1 MADSKKNYPVIK
13 GYTIEKEI
21 GQGGCGIVYLAKLLM
36 TGEKVAIKLH
46 LGENSKEDV
55 FREQLL
61 REAMIWSRLS
71 HSHIVKFHEVSF
83 TNNGKLF
90 VVSDFIQGSNLK
102 QTIAK
107 KQFSLAQILKLSIE
121 MCDAL
126 GYLHLQNIIHLD
138 IKPSNILLDNAGN
151 AFLADFGFSILST
164 EKNKTTG
171 GTLAYMS
178 PEQKRRGKQA
188 ITFKSDIY
196 SLGVVI
202 KELLE
207 KRYGPK
213 PRRTM
218 KSGLKISD
226 ASPQQEL
233 SDLDREVI
241 GKLELFLKEALHENP
256 DSRYGNASKMHELL
270 NTIQNEYF
278 ASNPSPAV
286 SDESQ
291 GKKPGD
297 IELDSTP
304 KGNKWTSRIHEH
316 IAIFDTFTDD
326 DFQLGL
332 KHFSKLMGHLRDLP
346 DETTTE
352 ETKNDEDY
360 FQSLLKIILEGNKNA
375 RSVIIQGAPG
385 TGKSSLLGML
395 AIATRRILRDREGI
409 EPNVDYVN
417 IHDLDEICRGD
428 YDLNKEQVKKRI
440 AEIVKSIAQK
450 FNGNDGILF
459 IDGLERHKRDRVP
472 ETQSIF
478 INQCKSMTHIKILGV
493 GEYDGIEHAY
503 DENERNA
510 EKIPFSGTTVKLRA
524 VPKRDFSEFCS
535 DFVDFHKYISSIQ
548 QSWREYEIDSD
559 TLYKRISALNMP
571 RIDLLRMDII
581 CVSDDTRSLSLTSA
595 MESYCERQFE
605 KQLSEG
611 TNTKEDVR
619 KAMQDAAEC
628 VFQMFVSKNQDTSK
642 RYYIRCWGFVTGH
655 PAIRN
660 FLIAKHIIHVLYE
673 IGGKIK
679 RASNQPK
686 GKSVYDYVKD
696 YLDSRLDS
704 KLYPSEINA
713 HCKYFLNSERLDNV
727 MMAFDKLL
735 TAKHPKLSPTSTIHL
750 CYLVGRVRARQKEA
764 HKFLKDFIKNLSKRG
779 PTSNHN
785 SRDELMLLEC
795 TYTISEICLE
805 PEKSHVHTEKF
816 LSLLNDKDWA
826 NNAIAFHL
834 MYYGDHDFD
843 FSFPKSFRMVPRDL
857 DYRRTL
863 DTIGDR
869 ILTIAETEDGWYPLF
884 DIDVAIV
891 SLLLISRQGV
901 DLKRNGGSLRQCK
914 DRARLIIEKAR
925 DSTNSRINSRPIIP
939 FLKFALAFSSRSEV
953 TDVFD
958 IVTKFYECK
967 YDTQR
972 AGWLNKLCI
981 EGRLESVA
989 DHSWG
994 AMILAEIILPEQL
1007 SDSNHGSGYSKAEV
1021 IRSLL
1026 IHDLAE
1032 SYTGD
1037 RPADNPG
1044 QEFRGI
1050 QRREE
1055 LDFIELISFLRISD
1069 SGQTTGIV
1077 FGLERLVERWK
1088 SVENRSDING
1098 KIANF
1103 FDKCDAFIQF
1113 VVYSKYFFEQSRRDD
1128 RLQIWRLFFE
1138 ILKQEFNSSV
1148 EGIDF
1153 LINTKVRIL
1162 SWGARVFESNK
1173 PYLPH
1178 DEIFSDYEKYYPGHH
1193 ADGLLEKINSDTHN
1207 AISVKR
1213 ENTSRDLT

>member
-1 MADSKKNYPVIK
+1 MADSKENFPVIK
-13 GYTIEKEI
+13 DYEIEKVI
-21 GQGGCGIVYLAKLLM
+21 GKGGCGIVYLAFKSR
-36 TGEKVAIKLH
+36 TEEKVAIKLH
-46 LGENSKEDV
+46 RGENSKEDR
-55 FREQLL
+55 FRDQLL
-61 REAMIWSRLS
+61 QEAIIWNRLS
-71 HSHIVKFHEVSF
+71 HPHIVKFLEIGF
-83 TNNGKLF
+83 TNKGKLF
-90 VVSDFIQGSNLK
+90 VVSDFIQGKNLK
-102 QTIAK
+102 QAMAK
-107 KQFSLAQILKLSIE
+107 KQFSLEQVLKLSIE

-126 GYLHLQNIIHLD
+126 AYLHSQSIIHLD
-138 IKPSNILLDNAGN
+138 IKPSNILLDDAGN
-151 AFLADFGFSILST
+151 AFLSDFGFSITST
-164 EKNKTTG
+164 GKSKTSG
-171 GTLAYMS
+171 GTPGYMS
-178 PEQKRRGKQA
+178 PEQERGDKQA
-188 ITFKSDIY
+188 ITHKSDIY
-196 SLGVVI
+196 SLGIVI
-202 KELLE
+202 KELLG
-207 KRYGPK
+207 KRTGPTT
-213 PRRTM
+213 RRTIR
-218 KSGLKISD
+218 SDLKISD
-226 ASPQQEL
+226 ASPKQTL
-233 SDLDREVI
+233 SDLEQKAIRQ
-241 GKLELFLKEALHENP
+241 LEDLLAKALHE
-256 DSRYGNASKMHELL
+256 DQDARYGGASEMQEIL
-270 NTIQNEYF
+270 NTILNEYF
-278 ASNPSPAV
+278 ASSPSL
-286 SDESQ
+286 SNDSQ
-291 GKKPGD
+291 IRKRD
-297 IELDSTP
+297 DVNLDSTA
-304 KGNKWTSRIHEH
+304 KGSKWTSRIHDH
-316 IAIFDTFTDD
+316 IAIFDTFNEEE
-326 DFQLGL
+326 FQLGL
-332 KHFSKLMGHLRDLP
+332 KIFSKLMGHLVDLP
-346 DETTTE
+346 E
-352 ETKNDEDY
+352 ETPTHEEMKNEDF
-360 FQSLLKIILEGNKNA
+360 FQAILKTILDSDKNE
-375 RSVIIQGAPG
+375 RSVIIKGAPG

-395 AIATRRILRDREGI
+395 AIATRRILLGREGI

-428 YDLNKEQVKKRI
+428 YDLNKEHVKKRI

-524 VPKRDFSEFCS
+524 VPKRDFSKFCT
-535 DFVDFHKYISSIQ
+535 DFVEFHKYISSVQ
-548 QSWREYEIDSD
+548 QSWREHEIDSD
-559 TLYKRISALNMP
+559 TLYKRISALNRP

-581 CVSDDTRSLSLTSA
+581 YVADDTRSLSLTSA

-611 TNTKEDVR
+611 TNTKEDTR
-619 KAMQDAAEC
+619 KALQDAAEC

-642 RYYIRCWGFVTGH
+642 RYDIRCWGFVTGH

-679 RASNQPK
+679 RAPNQPK
-686 GKSVYDYVKD
+686 GKSGYDYVKD
-696 YLDSRLDS
+696 YLDSCLDS
-704 KLYPSEINA
+704 KLYPSEIND

-727 MMAFDKLL
+727 MIAFDKLL

-750 CYLVGRVRARQKEA
+750 CYLVGRVRARQRDA
-764 HKFLKDFIKNLSKRG
+764 HKLLKDFIKNLSKRG
-779 PTSNHN
+779 PTNNHN
-785 SRDELMLLEC
+785 SRDEMMLLEC

-805 PEKSHVHTEKF
+805 PENSHIHTEKF

-826 NNAIAFHL
+826 TNAIAFHL

-843 FSFPKSFRMVPRDL
+843 FSFPKSFRMVPGDL

-869 ILTIAETEDGWYPLF
+869 ILTIAQTEDGWYPLF

-891 SLLLISRQGV
+891 CLLLISRQGV
-901 DLKRNGGSLRQCK
+901 DLKRSVESLRQCK

-939 FLKFALAFSSRSEV
+939 FLKFALAFSSRREV

-981 EGRLESVA
+981 EGRIESVA

-1055 LDFIELISFLRISD
+1055 LDFVELISFLRISD

-1088 SVENRSDING
+1088 SVENRSDLNG

-1113 VVYSKYFFEQSRRDD
+1113 VVYSKYFFEQARRDG
-1128 RLQIWRLFFE
+1128 RSQIWRQFFD
-1138 ILKQEFNSSV
+1138 ILKREFNSSV
-1148 EGIDF
+1148 EGIEF
-1153 LINTKVRIL
+1153 LRNTSVRIL
-1162 SWGARVFESNK
+1162 SWGARVFDSDK

-1178 DEIFSDYEKYYPGHH
+1178 DEIFSDYEKYYPGRN
-1193 ADGLLEKINSDTHN
+1193 ANGVLEKINYDTHN
-1207 AISVKR
+1207 AISIKR
-1213 ENTSRDLT
+1213 ENTSRDPI